1 MVFLGLIVCD
11 IGICIGNIEDV
22 MVFSSGFMLL
32 EG

>member
-11 IGICIGNIEDV
+11 IGICIVNIEDV